1 MTVPSTEPVATP
13 SAVDLDALGAVD
25 ALSAAEAVDALDLD
39 AVDLTDPR
47 TFVGTDL
54 YALWRRF
61 RTERPVHQHRATAQL
76 PSFWALTRYDD
87 VLAVYKDNQRFTSE
101 RGNVLTTLLQGGD
114 SAGGKMLAVTDGAR
128 HRAIRNLMLRSFS
141 PRALDHVVA
150 QVRLRTTELL
160 GRALGQ
166 GTFDYA
172 AEVAE
177 HIPMGTIC
185 DLMAVP
191 PQDRQRLL
199 DWNKQVLS
207 ADSADG
213 SAEEAWLARNEI
225 LLYFSDLARA
235 RRRNPGDDVISAL
248 ATGEVDGVPLS
259 EDEIIFNCYSLI
271 IGGDESSRMASIG
284 AVLAFAQHPE
294 QWRAFKAGQVSV
306 ASAAEEILRW
316 TTPAMHFGRRALVD
330 LEIGGRQIAAGDIVT
345 LWNTSANFD
354 DEVFADPRTFDLA
367 RTPNKHVTFG
377 YGPHFCLGAFLGRE
391 ELKALLEALREQVA
405 GIEQAGPAARV
416 YSNFLFGYSTLPVTL
431 HPER

>member
-1 MTVPSTEPVATP
+1 MTSLTTSSTPV
-13 SAVDLDALGAVD
+13 SDLDLA
-25 ALSAAEAVDALDLD
+25 

-54 YALWRRF
+54 FALWQRF
-61 RTERPVHQHRATAQL
+61 RTESPVHHHAATAQL
-76 PSFWALTRYDD
+76 PAFWALTRYHD
-87 VLAVYKDNQRFTSE
+87 VMAVYKDNQRFTSE
-101 RGNVLTTLLQGGD
+101 RGNVLSTLLQGGD

-141 PRALDHVVA
+141 PRALKHVVE
-150 QVRLRTTELL
+150 QVRLRTTDLL
-160 GRALGQ
+160 TRAIAK

-213 SAEEAWLARNEI
+213 TAEEAWLARNEI

-248 ATGEVDGVPLS
+248 ATGDVDGVPLS
-259 EDEIIFNCYSLI
+259 EEEIIFNCYSLI
-271 IGGDESSRMASIG
+271 LGGDESSRMASIG
-284 AVLAFAQHPE
+284 AVLAFVQHPD
-294 QWRAFKAGQVSV
+294 QWRAFKEGRVGLEST
-306 ASAAEEILRW
+306 AEEILRW

-330 LEIGGRQIAAGDIVT
+330 LEIDGRRIAAGDIVT

-354 DEVFADPRTFDLA
+354 ESVFAAPQAFDLA

-391 ELKALLEALREQVA
+391 ELKAVLDGLREQVSS
-405 GIEQAGPAARV
+405 IEQAGPAERV
-416 YSNFLFGYSTLPVTL
+416 YSNFLFGYSTAPVTF
-431 HPER
+431 HPQG